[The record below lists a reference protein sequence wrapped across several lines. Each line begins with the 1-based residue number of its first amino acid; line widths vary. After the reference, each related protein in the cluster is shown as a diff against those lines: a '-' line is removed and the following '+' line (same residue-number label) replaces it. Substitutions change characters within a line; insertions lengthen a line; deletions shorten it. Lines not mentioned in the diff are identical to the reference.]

1 MNISDYQKDS
11 RKKEEEDEQEDTLK
25 RMKKKNVSTITT
37 ASGSMNDTTTNEGT
51 STGTSSNNNN
61 NNIQEVKQDNNKNK
75 GNDMAQKQKETL
87 PEWVK
92 PVINNIAFDSEK
104 ERKLSHLNSYSIYP
118 NTIPPFALDE
128 QYQKIQS
135 ETEARDDN
143 NNNADQMSCDNDLGK
158 NNWTHFAHNIGSNVA
173 YATDQKVNITLG
185 TTSQNNRISKVGSII
200 SNYTDSSTMSSSS
213 LDEEEKRMIRQEILQ
228 DLNDEWGGEERLKG
242 LYNIPMQSDF
252 QFKTQKDRND
262 WAKYVARA
270 KQIYYGKNSEKIK
283 NSTDNQ
289 QEQLKDPLGTLS
301 RQQSIKNK
309 GIDWLEDFNAD
320 KEKWR
325 KIRDKKMKKWMP
337 KFNRVLIENQYLP
350 LTFRIFITILSL
362 VSLGLAVRIFQNSD
376 ANIPK
381 IDGKIP
387 QEPST
392 IMAICVNSIAVFYT
406 IYIAAD
412 EFSGQPIGLRNPLS
426 KLKLILLDLLFII
439 FSSANLALA
448 FNTRY
453 DQQWVC
459 TTEYMESGLYK
470 FPKISYICRKQKA
483 LSSFLFVLLFMWVGV
498 FSISIIRVVEK
509 VSSNFSRN

>member
-1 MNISDYQKDS
+1 MDESDHEEDT
-11 RKKEEEDEQEDTLK
+11 RKKEREGGDILRT
-25 RMKKKNVSTITT
+25 MKKKDFNTMKTAMTTTT
-37 ASGSMNDTTTNEGT
+37 ATSNESMNDNDKNNEGT
-51 STGTSSNNNN
+51 STGAN
-61 NNIQEVKQDNNKNK
+61 NNIQESCSNNRN
-75 GNDMAQKQKETL
+75 NRNEITQKRKETL
-87 PEWVK
+87 PEWMK
-92 PVINNIAFDSEK
+92 PVMNNMAFNSEK
-104 ERKLSHLNSYSIYP
+104 ERKLSHLNSYAIYP
-118 NTIPPFALDE
+118 NTVPPFALDE
-128 QYQKIQS
+128 QFQKIKP
-135 ETEARDDN
+135 ETDSKDVT
-143 NNNADQMSCDNDLGK
+143 DQMSSSNDLGK
-158 NNWTHFAHNIGSNVA
+158 NNWIDFAHNIGSNVA
-173 YATDQKVNITLG
+173 YATDQKINIALG
-185 TTSQNNRISKVGSII
+185 SSSPNNRISKVGSIV
-200 SNYTDSSTMSSSS
+200 SNYTDSSTISSNS
-213 LDEEEKRMIRQEILQ
+213 LDEEEKKMIRQEILQ
-228 DLNDEWGGEERLKG
+228 DLNEEWGGEERLQA
-242 LYNIPMQSDF
+242 LYNLPMQSDF

-270 KQIYYGKNSEKIK
+270 KQLYYGKDSNKIK
-283 NSTDNQ
+283 NSTDTQ
-289 QEQLKDPLGTLS
+289 QREQSNEPLGTLS

-309 GIDWLEDFNAD
+309 GMDWLEDFNAD

-337 KFNRVLIENQYLP
+337 KFSKVLIENQYLP
-350 LTFRIFITILSL
+350 LTFRIIITILSV